1 MAMDFSSIINPYMN
15 YGSYGSFG
23 GYGNYTGRYGNYSG
37 LTSGIDYRSNT
48 GSRVTKKDHTLRIN
62 DSDSVASK
70 ALKEAINRVNAAG
83 NQPQNARG
91 TTEKSKT
98 SDGESQ
104 SRGDLNQA
112 VRKMSADDI
121 RSLFYMMSSA
131 FGGYGGLF

>member
-1 MAMDFSSIINPYMN
+1 MAMDFGSIISPYMN
-15 YGSYGSFG
+15 
-23 GYGNYTGRYGNYSG
+23 
-37 LTSGIDYRSNT
+37 T
-48 GSRVTKKDHTLRIN
+48 GSLAARRDHTLQIK

-91 TTEKSKT
+91 TSEKSKS
-98 SDGESQ
+98 SDGEVQ
-104 SRGDLNQA
+104 SRSDLNQA